1 MTRIL
6 VTGAGG
12 FIGSHLARHLYNRG
26 HFIRVVDMKWDGY
39 IENPYYSQKITADLR
54 NLDSCLK
61 ATRHMDQVYN
71 LAADMGGIGYI
82 TTVSADVQRNNVL
95 INTNM
100 LEAARRNDVKTFF
113 FSSSACVYPNYLQ
126 EEAEVAPLRESDAM
140 PADPNEAYGWEK
152 LFTEVLCES
161 YRVDYGMDTR
171 VARYHNVYGPEGTWC
186 GGREKAPAALCRKV
200 AEARDGGI
208 IEIWG
213 DGWQTRSFLYIDD
226 CVEASVKL
234 MASNFQKPI
243 NIGSDRL
250 VTINELTDVIV
261 MASGKTLTKRHDV
274 SKPQGVRGRNADL
287 TLVKRVLDWSP
298 LVSLEVGLE
307 KTYKWIAEQ
316 SRLS

>member
-54 NLDSCLK
+54 NLDCCLK

>member
-26 HFIRVVDMKWDGY
+26 HFIRVVDVKWDGY

-100 LEAARRNDVKTFF
+100 LEAARRNDIKTFF

-213 DGWQTRSFLYIDD
+213 DGRQTRSFLYIDD
-226 CVEASVKL
+226 CVKASVKL

-298 LVSLEVGLE
+298 RVSLEVGLE

-316 SRLS
+316 SRLY